1 MKRII
6 GIGLLALAALATGGA
21 QAQMN
26 ALPQARHI
34 LVYGQAQARAIPD
47 RFRIELNFHVVDP
60 KADVAR
66 TKVEAM
72 MQDTLR
78 KLRAAG
84 VADADMVATSLRI
97 EPREEYDATERKQV
111 FRGIGVRRSITAT
124 FAEQER
130 LRRFLGT
137 LETSEQLQVSG
148 VTTTLS
154 NEQALKR
161 ALRLKAIEATRAK
174 AAVIAES
181 YGVRVT
187 GLYSVSDTA
196 PQFEYGISEGQWPVL
211 YEWRGGEGGGGALDM
226 ITVTGSRIG
235 SPAAI
240 PAPPPESF
248 HSGHVTFSDTVY
260 AVFLIGD

>member
-47 RFRIELNFHVVDP
+47 RFRIEVNFNVVDP

-66 TKVEAM
+66 AKVESM

-84 VADADMVATSLRI
+84 VADGNIVATSLRI
-97 EPREEYDATERKQV
+97 EPREEYDSTARKQV
-111 FRGIGVRRSITAT
+111 FRGIGVRRSITAN

-137 LETSEQLQVSG
+137 LETSEELQVSG

-154 NEQALKR
+154 GEEALKR
-161 ALRLKAIEATRAK
+161 ELRLKAIAATKAK
-174 AAVIAES
+174 AEVIAKS

-196 PQFEYGISEGQWPVL
+196 PRFEYGISEGEWPVL
-211 YEWRGGEGGGGALDM
+211 YEWRGSEGGGGTLDS
-226 ITVTGSRIG
+226 ITVTGSRG
-235 SPAAI
+235 NSPVVFDS
-240 PAPPPESF
+240 PSPESF
-248 HSGHVTFSDTVY
+248 QSGHVTFDDTIY